1 MSKKQN
7 VIDEIAIIKDS
18 FLKDLSGEEK
28 KEIEIYFENMILEF
42 SPMLEI
48 FEKMS
53 IDKNVTINIT
63 KSVKEEIEEQKW
75 LEKLSKPLYDQQRI
89 QDLMKTQTE

>member
-1 MSKKQN
+1 MSKKQSI
-7 VIDEIAIIKDS
+7 IDEIAIIKDS
-18 FLKDLSGEEK
+18 FLKDLSSEEK
-28 KEIEIYFENMILEF
+28 KEMEIYFESMILEF

-53 IDKNVTINIT
+53 IDKNITINIT

-75 LEKLSKPLYDQQRI
+75 LEKLSKTFYDQERI